1 MSVSASSRL
10 SISIPTYNRAD
21 FLDYSLSV
29 HIPILE
35 AYGIQIFI
43 CDNASTDNTSH
54 IVEKWK
60 KAYPLINYYRNETNL
75 GPDENIE
82 LALKVPDTDY
92 IWLMGDTYLL
102 PERGVTYLLELLQ
115 HKTTYDV
122 IVSNLFNKLEH
133 ATRDYQDH
141 NELLGDLGALMSCLS
156 CLIYHKNLIHNADFS
171 RYRDTSFLQTG
182 IIFEY
187 LSCNPFTVHWAKEI
201 SITSLNKPGLDKTSW
216 ASSKKIFDIGVERW
230 VNFIFSLPAKY
241 TLEKKLSTCVGFGQI
256 SQAFTIK
263 GMMILRAQGVLDY
276 EIYRKFKKPFQ
287 FSLGF
292 PRILVLLIATT
303 PKFALKFA
311 IAAVKRFR

>member
-1 MSVSASSRL
+1 MSAPINSAL

-21 FLDYSLSV
+21 FLDYSLKTHV
-29 HIPILE
+29 PLFE
-35 AYGIQIFI
+35 AYGIQVFI
-43 CDNASTDNTSH
+43 CDNASTDNTYEV
-54 IVEKWK
+54 VEKWK
-60 KAYPLINYYRNETNL
+60 KNYPLISYYRNETNL

-82 LALKVPDTDY
+82 RALKVPDTDY

-102 PERGVTYLLELLQ
+102 PKNGIPYILNLLKKEA
-115 HKTTYDV
+115 TYDI
-122 IVSNLFNKLEH
+122 IVSNLFSKLEIP
-133 ATRDYQDH
+133 TTDYKNH

-156 CLIYHKNLIHNADFS
+156 CLIYHKSLISTADFS

-182 IIFEY
+182 IIFEH
-187 LSCNPFTVHWAKEI
+187 LSRIPFNAHWAKEV

-216 ASSKKIFDIGVERW
+216 ASSKKIFDIGIEKW

-241 TLEKKLSTCVGFGQI
+241 TLEKKLEACVGFGQI

-276 EIYRKFKKPFQ
+276 EIYRKFKKAFQ

-292 PRILVLLIATT
+292 PAMYVLLITMI
-303 PKFALKFA
+303 PRSALKFA
-311 IAAVKRFR
+311 IATSKRFR